1 MRILGLIVLTSLA
14 PLAFGQGAAHP
25 QAGTTA
31 AAARLEQ
38 SPSGQAAA
46 TTEKSSPNRQDA
58 APKPSTGIS
67 PEKEAAIRKL
77 FEASGIRESM
87 QQMLGGSIETVRP
100 TMKRMLPPGEYQEKL
115 IDLFFER
122 FSQKMKV
129 DDLLELVIPI
139 YDKYFSIEDIEG
151 LTKFYET
158 PAGKK
163 ALSKLTQVMMECQAA
178 GAKFGEQAGRQAMAE
193 VLAEHPDLQK
203 ALEEAGTRKN

>member
-1 MRILGLIVLTSLA
+1 VRLFGFLILLCGA
-14 PLAFGQGAAHP
+14 PLALAQNAAHA
-25 QAGTTA
+25 QTGTTTA
-31 AAARLEQ
+31 ARQ
-38 SPSGQAAA
+38 KQPQNKQTA
-46 TTEKSSPNRQDA
+46 TTEEKSAHSVQDTA
-58 APKPSTGIS
+58 AKPTTGVS
-67 PEKEAAIRKL
+67 PEKESAIRKL

-115 IDLFFER
+115 INLFVER

-129 DDLLELVIPI
+129 DDIVELIIPI

-163 ALSKLTQVMMECQAA
+163 ALSKLTQVMMECQAV

-193 VLAEHPDLQK
+193 VLAEHQDLQK
-203 ALEEAGTRKN
+203 ALEDAGARKN

>member
-1 MRILGLIVLTSLA
+1 VKLYRFLILLSGT
-14 PLAFGQGAAHP
+14 PLALAQNATHVQKGT
-25 QAGTTA
+25 TTA
-31 AAARLEQ
+31 AQQVQSQNKQTVTSEEKIAHGAQDTAAK
-38 SPSGQAAA
+38 P
-46 TTEKSSPNRQDA
+46 TT
-58 APKPSTGIS
+58 GVS

-87 QQMLGGSIETVRP
+87 QQMIGSSIESGRP
-100 TMKRMLPPGEYQEKL
+100 TLRKMLPPGEYQEKL
-115 IDLFFER
+115 IDLFVQR

-139 YDKYFSIEDIEG
+139 YDKYFSKEDIEG

-163 ALSKLTQVMMECQAA
+163 ALSKLTQVMMECQAV
-178 GAKFGEQAGRQAMAE
+178 GSKFGEEAGRQAMAE

-203 ALEEAGTRKN
+203 ALEEAGARKN

>member
-1 MRILGLIVLTSLA
+1 VKLFAFLILLCGA
-14 PLAFGQGAAHP
+14 PLALAQNAAHA
-25 QAGTTA
+25 QTGTTTA
-31 AAARLEQ
+31 ARQEQ
-38 SPSGQAAA
+38 PQNKQTA
-46 TTEKSSPNRQDA
+46 TTEEKSAHSAQDTVA
-58 APKPSTGIS
+58 KPATSVS
-67 PEKEAAIRKL
+67 PEKESAIRKL
-77 FEASGIRESM
+77 FEVSGIRESM

-100 TMKRMLPPGEYQEKL
+100 TMRRMLPPGEYQEKL
-115 IDLFFER
+115 IDLFVER

-129 DDLLELVIPI
+129 DDLVELVIPI

-203 ALEEAGTRKN
+203 VLQDAGARKN